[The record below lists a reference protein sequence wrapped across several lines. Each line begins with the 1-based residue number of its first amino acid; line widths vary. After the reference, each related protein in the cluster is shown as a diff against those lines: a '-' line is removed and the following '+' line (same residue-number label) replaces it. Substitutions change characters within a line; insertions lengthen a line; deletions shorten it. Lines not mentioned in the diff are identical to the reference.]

1 MQNFTGTSFIVHV
14 DLYICSGKEQIR
26 EGFFLYGR
34 GTAVKGLLLEQK
46 VEMKDLRLELLLEY
60 ELTEKLA
67 LMLEYGEVLVV
78 G

>member
-1 MQNFTGTSFIVHV
+1 M
-14 DLYICSGKEQIR
+14 
-26 EGFFLYGR
+26 YGR